1 MTGKKRP
8 GNRAGKRKMNDE
20 FFDLIDD
27 STGAV
32 IGRATRRE
40 CHGDPKL
47 IHRSVRIIVYH
58 PDGRSILL
66 QKRSA
71 AKDIFPGRWDMA
83 VGGHVDSGETPDQA
97 AVREMGEELGMPSD
111 IPLKKLFQLKVR
123 NEIESENVQE
133 YSAVYGGPFQI
144 QKSELDEIRFFS
156 FDELKDLLANDP
168 ERFTPLLVRELR
180 ILLGD

>member
-1 MTGKKRP
+1 
-8 GNRAGKRKMNDE
+8 MNDE

-27 STGAV
+27 ASGEV

-40 CHGDPKL
+40 CHGNPKL
-47 IHRSVRIIVYH
+47 IHRSVRVIVYH
-58 PDGRSILL
+58 PDGHSLLL

-97 AVREMGEELGMPSD
+97 AVREMGEELGMPLD
-111 IPLKKLFQLKVR
+111 VPLKKLFQLKVR

-133 YSAVYGGPFQI
+133 YSAVFEGPFRI
-144 QKSELDEIRFFS
+144 QESELDEVRFFP
-156 FDELKDLLANDP
+156 FDELKRLVEKSP
-168 ERFTPLLVRELR
+168 EQFTPLLVRELR
-180 ILLGD
+180 ILLEN

>member
-1 MTGKKRP
+1 
-8 GNRAGKRKMNDE
+8 MNDE

-27 STGAV
+27 ASGEV

-40 CHGDPKL
+40 CHGNPKL
-47 IHRSVRIIVYH
+47 IHRSVRVIVYH
-58 PDGRSILL
+58 PDGHSLLL

-97 AVREMGEELGMPSD
+97 AVREMGEELGMPPD
-111 IPLKKLFQLKVR
+111 VPLKKLFQLKVR

-133 YSAVYGGPFQI
+133 YSAVFEGPFRI
-144 QKSELDEIRFFS
+144 QESELDEVRFFP
-156 FDELKDLLANDP
+156 FDELKRLVEKSP
-168 ERFTPLLVRELR
+168 EQFTPLLVRELR
-180 ILLGD
+180 ILLEN